1 MEREW
6 DTLATLPKIS
16 VLHGSPM
23 SRADL
28 RVNNRYLEMERD
40 RFNFQAVNVN
50 LCDMCVIL
58 SAKISAVEDPSM
70 ADKEAVLAS
79 LNINAM
85 TFNKVI
91 KTIKMYSLNYLI
103 A

>member
-1 MEREW
+1 MYHELKHVVIVGSAHYVYRECN
-6 DTLATLPKIS
+6 TLATLSKIS

-28 RVNNRYLEMERD
+28 R
-40 RFNFQAVNVN
+40 AVNVN

-58 SAKISAVEDPSM
+58 SAKMSNVDDPSM
-70 ADKEAVLAS
+70 ADKEAVLAN

-85 TFNKVI
+85 TFNKVG
-91 KTIKMYSLNYLI
+91 
-103 A
+103 